1 MSIPLTDFESRIT
14 AAIDAVGP
22 AVASVESLRLSR
34 RSRWGGPFGA
44 QAEATA
50 VVIDSAGYLVT
61 NQHVVDG
68 AARLNVT
75 LPDGRELVGEVVGG
89 DAVTDLAV
97 VKVDATGLTAARLG
111 RSEDLRVGQI
121 VLAIGNALGL
131 PGGPTVSTGVV
142 SALGRP
148 LPGSDFVFEGLIQT
162 DAAINPGNSGGPL
175 VDLSGAVIGVNTAM
189 IPFAQGVG
197 FAIPIHAVARI
208 AEELRSKGRVVRPW
222 MGVTIAELRP
232 DVAQRYGLEPNSGLL
247 IGEVLPRSPA
257 HKAGLKAGDVVSR
270 VGPAEV
276 RSVRDLVGAL
286 SNYPVGADVAIGYR
300 RRGTSYA
307 TSVPLQEAP
316 EEIAQPD

>member
-1 MSIPLTDFESRIT
+1 MSLTELETRIT
-14 AAIDAVGP
+14 SAIDAVGP
-22 AVASVESLRLSR
+22 GVASVESLRLVR
-34 RSRWGGPFGA
+34 RNRWGSPFGS

-50 VVIDSAGYLVT
+50 VVIDPSGYLVT
-61 NQHVVDG
+61 NQHVVEG
-68 AARLNVT
+68 AARLRVQ
-75 LPDGRELVGEVVGG
+75 LADGRELAGEVVGG
-89 DAVTDLAV
+89 DPVTDLAV
-97 VKVDATGLTAARLG
+97 VKVEATGIPSVRLG
-111 RSEDLRVGQI
+111 RSEELRVGQI

-175 VDLSGAVIGVNTAM
+175 VDLSGSVVGVNTAM

-208 AEELRSKGRVVRPW
+208 VEELRTKGRVIRPW

-232 DVAQRYGLEPNSGLL
+232 EVALRYGLEVGSGLL
-247 IGEVLPRSPA
+247 VGEVVARSPA
-257 HKAGLKAGDVVSR
+257 HKAGLKAGDVITR

-286 SNYPVGADVAIGYR
+286 SSFPVGSDVEIGYR
-300 RRGTSYA
+300 RKGSAFA
-307 TSVPLQEAP
+307 TSVPLQESP
-316 EEIAQPD
+316 EALTVEE